1 MSNNFEEYKKKITG
15 FGEIEKKNGMK
26 INGEI
31 KMEKEDYQL
40 GGYISLVLMYDKQE
54 KKNSNFPFLCNI

>member
-1 MSNNFEEYKKKITG
+1 MNNNFEEYKKKITG
-15 FGEIEKKNGMK
+15 FGKIEKINGLK

-31 KMEKEDYQL
+31 KMEKEDYQQ